1 MFKQVNVVPSGIR
14 YLGEGDWFRL
24 DKYPNKCII
33 NKQIPGCGFT
43 EYCLTG
49 PEFVILC
56 SPRKLLLQNKK
67 DQHGNRVYLVKN
79 EMEKDL
85 NVDVSIDKPSR
96 GRLDIISK
104 NDILSK
110 LADSSLDENSQ
121 VYKKIYYGLSNYLEN
136 CYRCSISPK
145 ILVTYDSYHLVV
157 DILQRIDITL
167 FAKFYTIVDE
177 FQSILHDAR
186 FKSSTELSFM
196 NQLKRSM
203 KTLFVSATPM
213 LDEYLEELDE
223 FKDLN
228 YYTLDWAKEDIT
240 RVIKPDLQVS
250 QMKSINSKSKEII
263 DSYLSGNFESVFVMR
278 NGIPSKVVSNEA
290 VFYVNSV
297 NHILNIIKNNDLT
310 PNQVNILCA
319 DTEEN
324 RRKIWNR
331 LTKKFDIGSIPLKGE
346 KPKMFTFCTR
356 TVYLGADF
364 YSTCA
369 RSFIFSDSNSD
380 CLAVDISEDLPQI
393 LGRQRLDEN
402 PWKNTAEFY
411 YKTTADYKVMTE
423 DDFKN
428 IVNKKKEATGKK
440 LKAFNEAISQDNKDT
455 IADVY
460 QQVTRLYNYKDD
472 YVAVDEVMDFIP
484 NEGVKIVKRPV
495 VNNLVLVNEKRA
507 FHIQQIDYKDRFT
520 VFAAINK
527 KFSQTNDSSSMY
539 GINKLVMDFMK
550 IYETKK
556 NMAEKFKLLCENE
569 FSKEEMEVIL
579 SQLVDSDI
587 VKSYYLILGPQ
598 KLRALGYNYTYI
610 KNELGIVSFSSEV
623 LINTIYSN
631 FKIGEKWKVSDIKEK
646 LANLYKS
653 ISYNKTPKATDLEDF
668 FEVKECKISIT
679 DKSGNKKR
687 IRGYELIK
695 SYELEMRTKLELIN
709 NS

>member
-1 MFKQVNVVPSGIR
+1 MFKQVNIVPAGIR
-14 YLGEGDWFRL
+14 YLGEGNWFRF

-43 EYCLTG
+43 EYSLTG

-67 DQHGNRVYLVKN
+67 DQHGDRVYLVKN

-104 NDILSK
+104 NDLLSK

-121 VYKKIYYGLSNYLEN
+121 VYRKIYYGLSNYLEN

-196 NQLKRSM
+196 SQLKRSM

-228 YYTLDWAKEDIT
+228 YYTLDWAREDIT

-263 DSYLSGNFESVFVMR
+263 DSYLSGNFESVIVNK
-278 NGIPSKVVSNEA
+278 NGIPTKVVSDEA

-297 NHILNIIKNNDLT
+297 NHILNIVKNNGLT
-310 PNQVNILCA
+310 PDQVNVLCA

-331 LTKKFDIGSIPLKGE
+331 LTKKFNIGSIPLKGE

-393 LGRQRLDEN
+393 LGRQRLNEN

-411 YKTTADYKVMTE
+411 YKTTADYRVMTE
-423 DDFKN
+423 EDFKN
-428 IVNKKKEATGKK
+428 IVDKKKEATGKK

-484 NEGVKIVKRPV
+484 NEGVKIVKKPV
-495 VNNLVLVNEKRA
+495 WNNLVLVNEKRA

-527 KFSQTNDSSSMY
+527 KFSNIQSDNEI
-539 GINKLVMDFMK
+539 GINKIVMDFMK
-550 IYETKK
+550 IYE
-556 NMAEKFKLLCENE
+556 EKTTMTERLRLLCECGFDGDTINI
-569 FSKEEMEVIL
+569 IL
-579 SQLVDSDI
+579 SQLVDSDS
-587 VKSYYLILGPQ
+587 VKSYYLTLGPQ
-598 KLRALGYNYTYI
+598 KLKNLGYNITFI
-610 KNELGIVSFSSEV
+610 RKELGIVTFSPET

-631 FKIGEKWKVSDIKEK
+631 FHVGEKWLLSEIKQK
-646 LANLYKS
+646 LSELYTS
-653 ISYNKTPKATDLEDF
+653 ISYKKTPKAIDILEYFEIKEYKVTDIVDG
-668 FEVKECKISIT
+668 V
-679 DKSGNKKR
+679 KKR
-687 IRGYELIK
+687 VRGYELIK